1 VSYCITQILF
11 VLTLHTFSIT
21 TFQTINLT
29 GSNRSRTLL
38 FVLLLRFLNPHISL
52 PFSNLSTGL
61 MSTNALNINFFL
73 LPTKFLQPVNLAILT
88 IWSLFSVQPPRSTR
102 SSSVVTLSKFS
113 PTNHL
118 LIENHRS
125 LIHICITPSLESTPW
140 FIPSASPVMS
150 RFTSSLICQLI
161 SIITTTLVIHHSFTL
176 SLQAQNLP
184 FQQILPTLDF
194 FHLPDCLHDNGTGPD
209 LSCSSLNF

>member
-1 VSYCITQILF
+1 MSYCITQILF

-102 SSSVVTLSKFS
+102 SSSVVIGLPFLTHQPS
-113 PTNHL
+113 PYWKSQIAHL
-118 LIENHRS
+118 DMHHVVFGINFQIYFFS
-125 LIHICITPSLESTPW
+125 LI
-140 FIPSASPVMS
+140 SPVSIHFLIYLSTHPCHNRNSQHPSILHS
-150 RFTSSLICQLI
+150 RLKTYLFNN
-161 SIITTTLVIHHSFTL
+161 SF
-176 SLQAQNLP
+176 P
-184 FQQILPTLDF
+184 P
-194 FHLPDCLHDNGTGPD
+194 
-209 LSCSSLNF
+209 